1 MRGSYNVTVVQS
13 ISPTS
18 LPSSKEIWITIC
30 NNYWLLLRVKL
41 PHSLSNVIFLLPYF
55 SHWMNAFKGN
65 TSDVVNFEQITDPL
79 RPFSFLIFYYFFY
92 YYYYYNSYYFCLRCK
107 SHPQENEKFMSTMGE
122 FPPTRSLL
130 FKDRSF
136 SCTLDLIDLV
146 LQIQPVQKRW
156 ILKPDVSR

>member
-1 MRGSYNVTVVQS
+1 MLVKLLCYFFRIQWRTLVTYYCYHWNNRSVLVPFREKNVKAAGIAVGSFQESAYWMRGSYNVTVVQS

-79 RPFSFLIFYYFFY
+79 RPFSFLIFYY
-92 YYYYYNSYYFCLRCK
+92 YF
-107 SHPQENEKFMSTMGE
+107 
-122 FPPTRSLL
+122 
-130 FKDRSF
+130 
-136 SCTLDLIDLV
+136 
-146 LQIQPVQKRW
+146 
-156 ILKPDVSR
+156 